1 MNLTRYANKLNDD
14 DAPTEPG
21 PALPREEKRER
32 LLALLSFLDAEGYE
46 FIAPTPATHARVI
59 ARPDRKEA
67 RTLVDALGWSLP
79 VAPGLLEPELERA
92 LVEAEVLAARA
103 DGLLMPCLRVSRVEG
118 SLFWHSAFPTDTR
131 DSVFLGPDSCRF
143 AQLILAEMPRDPRT
157 ILDYG
162 AGAGVGGI
170 VAARRCTNAQ
180 LIIADINP
188 KALFLASINA
198 EHAGVSH
205 QLIESTRPSEIDGA
219 FDLVVT
225 HPPFMIDTDRR
236 AYRDGGDLYGGQLSL
251 EWALEG
257 AALLAPAGW
266 LVMHT
271 GASIVRG
278 KDVLLDALRSRLRT
292 SELSLSY
299 RELDPD
305 IFGDELDNPCYIDV
319 DRIAAVGAVIERA
332 PT

>member
-1 MNLTRYANKLNDD
+1 MNLTRYANELNDHVT
-14 DAPTEPG
+14 AEPG
-21 PALPREEKRER
+21 AVLASDARRDR
-32 LLALLSFLDAEGYE
+32 LLALLGLLDAEGYD
-46 FIAPTPATHARVI
+46 FIAPTPATHARVV

-67 RTLVDALGWSLP
+67 RTLVDVLGWSLP
-79 VAPGLLEPELERA
+79 VKKGLLDPGIERT
-92 LVEAEVLAARA
+92 LIEAEVLAARP
-103 DGLLMPCLRVSRVEG
+103 DGRLAPRLRVSRVEG
-118 SLFWHSAFPTDTR
+118 CLFWHSAFPTDAP

-143 AQLILAEMPRDPRT
+143 AQLILAEMPRNART

-170 VAARRCTNAQ
+170 VAARRSEGARLT
-180 LIIADINP
+180 IADINP

-198 EHAGVSH
+198 EHAGVCH
-205 QLIESTRPSEIDGA
+205 QLTQATRPSDVDGA

-225 HPPFMIDTDRR
+225 HPPFMIDSERR

-251 EWALEG
+251 EWAVDG

-266 LVMHT
+266 FVMHT

-278 KDVLLDALRSRLRT
+278 KDVLFDALQRRLRT

-305 IFGDELDNPCYIDV
+305 IFGDELDNPCYADV

-332 PT
+332 PA

>member
-1 MNLTRYANKLNDD
+1 MNLTRYANQLNDND
-14 DAPTEPG
+14 VPDEPG
-21 PALPREEKRER
+21 PALASNEKRER
-32 LLALLSFLDAEGYE
+32 LIALLGLLDAEGYD

-67 RTLVDALGWSLP
+67 RTLADALGWSLP
-79 VAPGLLEPELERA
+79 VAPGVLASGIERA
-92 LVEAEVLAARA
+92 LVEAEVLAARP
-103 DGLLMPCLRVSRVEG
+103 DGRLGPRLRVSRVEG
-118 SLFWHSAFPTDTR
+118 SLFWHSAFPTDTE

-143 AQLILAEMPRDPRT
+143 AQLVLAEMPRDARS

-170 VAARRCTNAQ
+170 VAARRCEDALLT
-180 LIIADINP
+180 IADINP

-198 EHAGVSH
+198 EHARVRHHLVQANRPGDLEGAYD
-205 QLIESTRPSEIDGA
+205 LIVA
-219 FDLVVT
+219 
-225 HPPFMIDTDRR
+225 HPPFMIDAQRR

-251 EWALEG
+251 DWALDG

-266 LVMHT
+266 FVMHT

-278 KDVLLDALRSRLRT
+278 KDVLFDALRSHLRT
-292 SELSLSY
+292 TELSLSY

-305 IFGDELDNPCYIDV
+305 IFGDELDNPCYADV

-332 PT
+332 PA